1 MSGHRGVFTDGLL
14 EGHCDLWSE
23 NHKSIHNNRL
33 ELMTK
38 TYESVKDWQ
47 VLLRVVVCVAIV
59 DVINWNGQTVS

>member
-38 TYESVKDWQ
+38 TYESVKD
-47 VLLRVVVCVAIV
+47 
-59 DVINWNGQTVS
+59 